1 MTQDELI
8 SSCADA
14 IKAFQAF
21 RDQFS
26 DDAWDALQEQ
36 SKHTENLLDALCELE
51 YQVEHQLTATTGAS
65 VPAST
70 QEVA

>member
-1 MTQDELI
+1 MTEQQLI

-26 DDAWDALQEQ
+26 DEAWDKLQENP
-36 SKHTENLLDALCELE
+36 HTENLLDSLCELE
-51 YQVEHQLTATTGAS
+51 YQVEYRTSA
-65 VPAST
+65 